1 MRDGLRPCARR
12 AWDTRS
18 WKASQASLRK
28 QLATAEDKEALV
40 SGAGRWRQDD
50 KGAYR
55 GRGQVATAMP
65 SGRAVR
71 WSATDACS
79 ASLTFELSCPR
90 RQGL

>member
-18 WKASQASLRK
+18 WIASPASLRK
-28 QLATAEDKEALV
+28 QLATPEDKEALV
-40 SGAGRWRQDD
+40 AGAGRWTNDH

-55 GRGQVATAMP
+55 GRGQVAMAMP

-71 WSATDACS
+71 WGATDACS
-79 ASLTFELSCPR
+79 AGLTFELCRPR
-90 RQGL
+90 RRAA